1 MNNQKNNVRG
11 LDLARRFFEQ
21 EAKPAMEKHCPEVL
35 KEAACGLAGQGSEC
49 FGYDDEY
56 SRDHHWGPRVMVW
69 LPDIYFAKLDPEIWK
84 RVTKDLPS
92 HFEGFEVVSGLLGG
106 AGLEPEGISNFLMRA
121 IGRKDLPATFQDWLD
136 IPEED
141 FAHVVNGEV
150 WHDGKGEFTKMRDF
164 INGYYPDDVWK
175 RRIAHWC
182 RYASGMALY
191 AMKRAELRQNT
202 VYYFTAFGRTL
213 KMTMELACMLNRTY
227 FPYDKWLYTTFC
239 QLENLAPEML
249 PLIEEATA
257 SDTSWKRRN
266 DICEELHI
274 MLDAYMVEIGLVTP
288 HPEYKSHPTS
298 GLRILERSYQE
309 LLKSVPEEILRHTPL
324 WDQKFLEEFISGYVR
339 DLSQEE
345 WLGLLHLEPA

>member
-69 LPDIYFAKLDPEIWK
+69 LPDDYFATLDPVIWQ
-84 RVTKDLPS
+84 RVSMVLPS
-92 HFEGFEVVSGLLGG
+92 HFEGYEVVSGLLGG

-121 IGRKDLPATFQDWLD
+121 IGRKDLPETFQDWLD

-164 INGYYPDDVWK
+164 INGYYPDEVWK

-191 AMKRAELRQNT
+191 AMKRAGLRQNT
-202 VYYFTAFGRTL
+202 VFYFTAFGRTL

-227 FPYDKWLYTTFC
+227 FPYDKWLYTKFC
-239 QLENLAPEML
+239 ELENLAPEML
-249 PLIEEATA
+249 PLIDEATTYN
-257 SDTSWKRRN
+257 TSWERRN
-266 DICEELHI
+266 NICEELHI

-288 HPEYKSHPTS
+288 HPKYKSHPTT

-309 LLKSVPEEILRHTPL
+309 ILKSVPEEILRHTPL